1 MIDQATIDK
10 AAGMLLAAAPRGS
23 KVILFGSHARGNAD
37 EDSDL
42 DFLVVEPE
50 VKGIYQEMVR
60 LRRALRGL
68 LVPIDVLVAS
78 EDYFEYWR
86 DTPTTVY
93 YDAAHEGKVYEQ
105 VA

>member
-10 AAGMLLAAAPRGS
+10 AAGMLLAAAPPGS

-50 VKGIYQEMVR
+50 TKSIYQEMVR
-60 LRRALRGL
+60 LRRALREI

-78 EDYFEYWR
+78 EDLFQYWK

-93 YDAAHEGKVYEQ
+93 YDAAHEGRVYEQ